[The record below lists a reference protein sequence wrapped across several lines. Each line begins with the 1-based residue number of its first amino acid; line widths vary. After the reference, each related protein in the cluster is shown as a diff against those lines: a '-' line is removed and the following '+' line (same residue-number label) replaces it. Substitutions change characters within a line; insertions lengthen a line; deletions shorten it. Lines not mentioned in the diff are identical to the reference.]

1 MVVVAAGNEGLPTV
15 GQPANC
21 TGAIAVTAHSRDG
34 DNASYA
40 NVGTQVSVS
49 APGGGCGTFSLIDLD
64 GAQAIWNQ
72 TCAGCHDIDSR
83 RQQIDQ
89 RAPMGLT
96 FKKARMALDAA
107 LSGVDLDG
115 DATDMGGLAGA
126 LSDSQ
131 RNDLAGLIS
140 NILCSGPTDRV
151 YSTVNL
157 GSTEPEQEGY
167 IAYAGTSMAAPHA
180 SGVIALLLSLSP
192 KLNSD
197 EVKSVLQTTARPF
210 PTGSYCAQVKGVC
223 GSGLLDGAAAVDHVV
238 NNRPTVTA
246 GLQGAGTGVAP
257 SASFTLV
264 GTVKTVGG
272 RAATGMMW
280 RQTSGPTVSLPTTT
294 GGSITVTAPSSG
306 KLGFE
311 FVATD
316 SVGYSANATA
326 TVVVNSPP
334 VLQPIAA
341 VSATKGQAISGSVRA
356 TDTEGDAITYVVV
369 NPPNGFN
376 LNAGTGAWSWTPSSS
391 GDYTLAIMPTDAY
404 GNGAPVTLQI
414 NVAKGDEGGGG
425 ALPAWIAVLL
435 LAALCST
442 GGRRTPLS

>member
-1 MVVVAAGNEGLPTV
+1 
-15 GQPANC
+15 
-21 TGAIAVTAHSRDG
+21 
-34 DNASYA
+34 
-40 NVGTQVSVS
+40 
-49 APGGGCGTFSLIDLD
+49 
-64 GAQAIWNQ
+64 
-72 TCAGCHDIDSR
+72 
-83 RQQIDQ
+83 
-89 RAPMGLT
+89 
-96 FKKARMALDAA
+96 
-107 LSGVDLDG
+107 
-115 DATDMGGLAGA
+115 
-126 LSDSQ
+126 
-131 RNDLAGLIS
+131 
-140 NILCSGPTDRV
+140 
-151 YSTVNL
+151 
-157 GSTEPEQEGY
+157 
-167 IAYAGTSMAAPHA
+167 
-180 SGVIALLLSLSP
+180 
-192 KLNSD
+192 
-197 EVKSVLQTTARPF
+197 
-210 PTGSYCAQVKGVC
+210 
-223 GSGLLDGAAAVDHVV
+223 
-238 NNRPTVTA
+238 
-246 GLQGAGTGVAP
+246 
-257 SASFTLV
+257 
-264 GTVKTVGG
+264 VKTVGG